1 MDIFLQFFLGWYA
14 HPIFKG
20 DYPEI
25 MRTTIRERSL
35 AAGLPQSRLPEF
47 TPEEIQRING
57 THDFFGLNHYTSVL
71 AFHIDV
77 GDSQDYDSDRG
88 TATMSDRTWLE
99 TGSAWLRITPFGF
112 RKLLEYIKD
121 EYGNPQI
128 YVTENGVSEKGAVD
142 LNDVHRKYYYE
153 NYINQGLKARVLD
166 GADLRGYTAWS
177 LMDNFEWAEGY
188 AERFGLFFVN
198 RSDPA
203 LPRIPKMSASYYT
216 SIINCNGFKDPA
228 LGPHEC
234 LNPEVDFLGRQLSAD
249 DAEVSLYVLFGFL
262 LVSLLGIIGV
272 VYGLVITRKKL
283 KRSSQELYKMNR
295 M

>member
-1 MDIFLQFFLGWYA
+1 Q
-14 HPIFKG
+14 
-20 DYPEI
+20 
-25 MRTTIRERSL
+25 IRDKSL
-35 AAGLPQSRLPEF
+35 FVFEYRLPEF
-47 TPEEIQRING
+47 TPEEVQRING
-57 THDFFGLNHYTSVL
+57 THDFFGLNHYCSVL

-77 GDSQDYDSDRG
+77 GDAQDYDSDR
-88 TATMSDRTWLE
+88 AAAVMADRTWLE
-99 TGSAWLRITPFGF
+99 TGSNWLRITPFGF
-112 RKLLEYIKD
+112 RKLLEFIKD
-121 EYGNPQI
+121 EYGNPPI

-142 LNDVHRKYYYE
+142 LNDVPRQYYYE

-198 RSDPA
+198 RSDPN
-203 LPRIPKMSASYYT
+203 LPRIPKVSASHYT
-216 SIINCNGFKDPA
+216 SIIKCNGFKDPA

-234 LNPEVDFLGRQLSAD
+234 LTPDDGVTPTPGDRLARVAFLGRQLSAD

-262 LVSLLGIIGV
+262 LVSLIGIITIA
-272 VYGLVITRKKL
+272 YGLLKTIKKL
-283 KRSSQELYKMNR
+283 KKASKESFKMAR